1 MNKHLKEL
9 LFIILSISPLLIM
22 SILSNLVEVPSSE
35 ISYEGLDRKVLM
47 LSNSFLLFFFL
58 VPYFAIKN
66 NNNYLMNTNK
76 IKLLPAALVI
86 ISTLFF
92 IVLNAPVIEWNK
104 SISFPDFMSSFE
116 SWALLKEKQLE
127 SLTVYLVSFE
137 NNFEYIIGIF
147 AIALIPGFCEEYF
160 FRGILQKNFNLLLKN
175 SHVAI
180 LLSSL
185 LFSAF
190 HLQFYGFFPRLF
202 LGIFFGYL
210 FYWSGSLIYPVIA
223 HVFNNFLSLT
233 VFYAANNGFFGKNF
247 DVSVNSS
254 PDIPLAVIALSII
267 IFIFLVTVLKEKL
280 KYTNESG

>member
-66 NNNYLMNTNK
+66 NNNYLMNTNR

-210 FYWSGSLIYPVIA
+210 FYWSGSLIFPVIA

-233 VFYAANNGFFGKNF
+233 VFYAANNGFFGENF

>member
-233 VFYAANNGFFGKNF
+233 VFYAANNGFFGENF

-280 KYTNESG
+280 EYTNESG

>member
-66 NNNYLMNTNK
+66 NNNYLMNTNR

-160 FRGILQKNFNLLLKN
+160 FRGILQKNFNLLIKN

-210 FYWSGSLIYPVIA
+210 FYWSGSLIFPVIA

-233 VFYAANNGFFGKNF
+233 VFYAANNGFFGENF

>member
-66 NNNYLMNTNK
+66 NNNYLMNTNR

>member
-66 NNNYLMNTNK
+66 NNNYLMNTNR

-127 SLTVYLVSFE
+127 SLTVYLISFE

-160 FRGILQKNFNLLLKN
+160 FRGILQKNFNLLIKN

-210 FYWSGSLIYPVIA
+210 FYWSGSLIFPVIA

-233 VFYAANNGFFGKNF
+233 VFYAANNGFFGENF

>member
-66 NNNYLMNTNK
+66 NNNYLMNINR

-160 FRGILQKNFNLLLKN
+160 FRGILQKNFNLLIKN

-233 VFYAANNGFFGKNF
+233 VFYAANNGFFGENF

-267 IFIFLVTVLKEKL
+267 IFIFLVTILKEKL
-280 KYTNESG
+280 EYTNESG

>member
-22 SILSNLVEVPSSE
+22 SILSNFVEVPSSE

-66 NNNYLMNTNK
+66 NNNYLMNTNR

-160 FRGILQKNFNLLLKN
+160 FRGILQKNFNLLIKN

-280 KYTNESG
+280 EYTNESG